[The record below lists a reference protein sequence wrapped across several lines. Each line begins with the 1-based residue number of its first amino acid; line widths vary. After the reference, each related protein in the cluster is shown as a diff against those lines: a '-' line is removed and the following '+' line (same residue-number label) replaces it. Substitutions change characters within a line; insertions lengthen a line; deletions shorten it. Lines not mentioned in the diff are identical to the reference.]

1 MKGKK
6 IRYMREELKRLVNVQ
21 QIDLRLDEVNQR
33 IDEIPQDIKNLEAA
47 LEEKKK
53 KIGEISELIKKTE
66 IERKEKE
73 MDLQSIE
80 DEIKKNQAEL
90 NSIKTNEAYAAMLR
104 EIEQKKDKKGKL
116 EEVVLS
122 IMERIDVIND
132 EKRSANQTLK
142 QDEEKFK
149 EDKANLENELAQL
162 KDNANK
168 IRAEKDEESKGIDS
182 NTLDLYEKIRKSK
195 HGLAVVPVNEDS
207 CGGCHISIPAG
218 KLSEI
223 IGDKELVRCENCNR
237 ILYVK
242 E

>member
-1 MKGKK
+1 
-6 IRYMREELKRLVNVQ
+6 MREELRRLVNVQ

-33 IDEIPQDIKNLEAA
+33 IDEIPYDIKNLEEA
-47 LEEKKK
+47 LEEKKR
-53 KIGEISELIKKTE
+53 KINEISELIKKTE
-66 IERKEKE
+66 LERKEKE

-80 DEIKKNQAEL
+80 DEIRKNQAEL

-104 EIEQKKDKKGKL
+104 EIEKKKDKKGQL

-122 IMERIDVIND
+122 IMEKIDTIND
-132 EKRSANQTLK
+132 EKKSANQTLK
-142 QDEEKFK
+142 EDEERFK
-149 EDKANLENELAQL
+149 KGRADLENELAQM
-162 KDNANK
+162 KENAEK
-168 IRAEKDEESKGIDS
+168 IRAEKAEESKGIDG

-195 HGLAVVPVNEDS
+195 HGLAVVSVNEDS

-218 KLSEI
+218 KLNEI
-223 IGDKELVRCENCNR
+223 IVDKELVRCENCNR